1 MLKRSPKSKYISIAS
16 GISIVIITITI
27 ISTVSTWRDQT
38 IEHGERKNYYLL
50 RSNLLKGEKIQT
62 SKLESHQMFA
72 NDAPKN
78 AITQASLNKN
88 KVLFANT
95 NIRKNSILLKNMTTT
110 SIDATL
116 ENNQRI
122 IFIPTTDIINIDLA
136 QYSDIIATIP
146 DGFGSDVIAED
157 AEIIF
162 DSSLT
167 SSSSATGVTENQ
179 DPGYYVIVSSDEALA
194 ISTALVTGELHM
206 ALKQK

>member
-95 NIRKNSILLKNMTTT
+95 NLLKNMTTT

-116 ENNQRI
+116 ENDQRI

>member
-62 SKLESHQMFA
+62 SKLESH
-72 NDAPKN
+72 KN

-116 ENNQRI
+116 ENDQRI